1 MADEEKRIS
10 RYVGKKKGRVR
21 GERPLKKR
29 KTVGVLLQERA
40 RIAVGEAEKGVGG
53 IPGWEEFTNKEKIFL
68 MVMPFTGWN
77 ARAAAEM
84 LGYEPVYARR
94 PDRHPLFH
102 VVIEE
107 RIDWRERIV
116 AQWYADVI
124 GEAFIVLHQ
133 VMWGANS
140 DALRLKAAESL
151 LDRIPEM
158 LGATAV
164 PVEEVT
170 VGKGLLDVNQ
180 LEAFGRRLGIGET
193 LEVVGV
199 QNEVVEAIDHWGV
212 EIFSDDSQNN
222 E

>member
-1 MADEEKRIS
+1 MGDEEKRIS
-10 RYVGKKKGRVR
+10 RYEGKKKGRVR
-21 GERPLKKR
+21 GDRPLKR
-29 KTVGVLLQERA
+29 KAGKMLLEERV
-40 RIAVGEAEKGVGG
+40 RRVVREAEKGMGG

-68 MVMPFTGWN
+68 MVLPFTGWN
-77 ARAAAEM
+77 AKAAAEM
-84 LGYEPVYARR
+84 LGYEPVYSRR

-107 RIDWRERIV
+107 RMDWRERMV
-116 AQWYADVI
+116 AKWYADVI

-133 VMWGANS
+133 VMWAANS

-151 LDRIPEM
+151 LDRLPEM
-158 LGATAV
+158 LGGMAV

-170 VGKGLLDVNQ
+170 VGKGLLEINQ
-180 LEAFGRRLGIGET
+180 LEAFGRRLGGDGKV
-193 LEVVGV
+193 EVAAVL
-199 QNEVVEAIDHWGV
+199 NEVVEAIDHWGV